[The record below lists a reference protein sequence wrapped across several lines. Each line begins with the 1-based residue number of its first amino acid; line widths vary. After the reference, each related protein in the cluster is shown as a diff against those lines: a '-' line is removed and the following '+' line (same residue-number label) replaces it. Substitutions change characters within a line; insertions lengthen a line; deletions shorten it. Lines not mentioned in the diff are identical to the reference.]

1 MSVTLR
7 NVNYEKDLRSKFKPL
22 PIITDKVYFK
32 YNASILFF
40 FLDTLN
46 SYSFLGKAPRKLTQ
60 FGCEDFKYFIII

>member
-7 NVNYEKDLRSKFKPL
+7 NINHEKDLRSKFKPL

-40 FLDTLN
+40 FLDASTLFFFLDALN
-46 SYSFLGKAPRKLTQ
+46 SYSFLGKAPKN
-60 FGCEDFKYFIII
+60 